1 MPKFLQRRWHGY
13 HTVWAFLL
21 LLILIIV
28 VSVYNWVLGVAS
40 LFLAGTLCF
49 TMLRVELLFR
59 RNLVEYINGLSFR
72 IKRVEGEAVSMLPLG
87 IILYSEDRTVEWN
100 NRSAGD
106 IFSRKSLVG
115 ELLTELLPDLAP
127 SPQSAVPVKREAG
140 RDIPLKDH
148 SLKDQRVEVT
158 VDERHYQAVLIPS
171 ERLLYMYDITELVV
185 LRERYEG
192 EKLAL
197 GILLMDNL
205 DEAAQGMDDQQRTSL
220 IAKVTSEITEW
231 AKQFDVYL
239 RRLSS
244 ERYLMMLNHRSL
256 QALEESRFV
265 ILDEVREM
273 TAGLKVPMTLSIGL
287 AFGAESA
294 SELGALAQSSLDMA
308 LGRGGDQAAVKAGQ
322 RLSFYGGKSN
332 AAEKRTR
339 VRARVIAHALRDLMQ
354 ESDRVL
360 IMGHR
365 TPDIDSIGAAI
376 GLLKAA
382 QMYNVEA
389 NIVTEGTNPSISR
402 MMEEIRKDE
411 ELYGTFISTE
421 QALQIMTEHTLLIVV
436 DTHKASM
443 TMEPRLVQYAS
454 RIVVVDHHR
463 RGEEFINDAVL
474 VYLEPYASSTC
485 ELVTELLQ
493 YIHEKVRLSPLEA
506 TMLLAGITVDTKQFA
521 LHTGSRTF
529 EAAGFL
535 RRIGADTIL
544 IQRML
549 KEDLDEYLSKAEI
562 IKHARMVYDHIALV
576 VTAPGMKIPQLL
588 IAQTADTL
596 LGMTNVL
603 ASFVISE
610 RTDGLIGISA
620 RSLGRMNVQV
630 VMEKLGGGGH
640 LSNAAVQLEGT
651 SKEAEARLLKVL
663 AEIEAKEGLFE

>member
-13 HTVWAFLL
+13 HTVWAFMLL
-21 LLILIIV
+21 LALIII
-28 VSVYNWVLGVAS
+28 VSIYNWALGVVS

-49 TMLRVELLFR
+49 YMLKTEITFR
-59 RNLVEYINGLSFR
+59 RNLVEYINGLTFR

-87 IILYSEDRTVEWN
+87 IILFSEDRTVEWN
-100 NRSAGD
+100 NRYAGD
-106 IFSRKSLVG
+106 VFARKSLVG
-115 ELLTELLPDLAP
+115 EPLQELLPDM
-127 SPQSAVPVKREAG
+127 QSFFTTNVTGKR
-140 RDIPLKDH
+140 DVLKEGVLHDTR
-148 SLKDQRVEVT
+148 LELT
-158 VDERHYQAVLIPS
+158 VDERFYQAVIIPS
-171 ERLLYMYDITELVV
+171 ERILYMYDITELVV
-185 LRERYEG
+185 LRERYED
-192 EKLAL
+192 EKLAI
-197 GILLMDNL
+197 GIVMMDNL
-205 DEAAQGMDDQQRTSL
+205 DESAQGMDDQQRTSL
-220 IAKVTSEITEW
+220 IAKVASEITEW
-231 AKQFDVYL
+231 SKQFDVYL

-244 ERYLMMLNHRSL
+244 ERYLMLLNHRSL

-265 ILDEVREM
+265 ILDEIREM
-273 TAGLKVPMTLSIGL
+273 TADLKVPMTLSIGM
-287 AFGAESA
+287 AFGADSA

-360 IMGHR
+360 ILGHR
-365 TPDIDSIGAAI
+365 TPDIDAVGAAI
-376 GLLKAA
+376 GLLRAA

-389 NIVTEGTNPSISR
+389 SIVMETPNPSITN
-402 MMEEIRKDE
+402 MMEQIRKDD
-411 ELYGTFISTE
+411 ELFKSFITTE
-421 QALQIMTEHTLLIVV
+421 QSLQVMTEHTLLIVV

-493 YIHEKVRLSPLEA
+493 YIHEKVKISPLDA
-506 TMLLAGITVDTKQFA
+506 TMLLAGITVDTKHFA

-535 RRIGADTIL
+535 RRNGADTVL

-549 KEDLDEYLSKAEI
+549 KEDLQEYISKAEI
-562 IKHARMVYDHIALV
+562 IKHARMIYDQIALV

-596 LGMTNVL
+596 LGMTNVV

-610 RTDGLIGISA
+610 RPDGLISISA

-630 VMEKLGGGGH
+630 VMEKMGGGGH

-651 SKEAEARLLKVL
+651 CKEAEARLLQVL
-663 AEIEAKEGLFE
+663 AEIESKEGLFE

>member
-13 HTVWAFLL
+13 HTVWAFMLL
-21 LLILIIV
+21 LALIII
-28 VSVYNWVLGVAS
+28 VSIYNWALGVVS

-49 TMLRVELLFR
+49 YMLKTEISFR
-59 RNLVEYINGLSFR
+59 RNLVEYINGLTFR

-87 IILYSEDRTVEWN
+87 IILFSEDRTVEWN
-100 NRSAGD
+100 NRYAGD
-106 IFSRKSLVG
+106 IFARKSLVG
-115 ELLTELLPDLAP
+115 EPLLELLPDM
-127 SPQSAVPVKREAG
+127 QSFFTTNVSGKR
-140 RDIPLKDH
+140 DVHKDGVLH
-148 SLKDQRVEVT
+148 DTRLELT
-158 VDERHYQAVLIPS
+158 VDERFYQAVIIPS
-171 ERLLYMYDITELVV
+171 ERILYMYDITELVV
-185 LRERYEG
+185 LRERYED
-192 EKLAL
+192 EKLAI
-197 GILLMDNL
+197 GIVMMDNL
-205 DEAAQGMDDQQRTSL
+205 DESAQGMDDQQRTSL
-220 IAKVTSEITEW
+220 IAKVASEITEW
-231 AKQFDVYL
+231 SKQFDVYL

-244 ERYLMMLNHRSL
+244 ERYLMLLNHRSL

-265 ILDEVREM
+265 ILDEIREM
-273 TAGLKVPMTLSIGL
+273 TADLKVPMTLSIGM
-287 AFGAESA
+287 AFGADSA

-360 IMGHR
+360 ILGHR
-365 TPDIDSIGAAI
+365 TPDIDAVGAAI
-376 GLLKAA
+376 GLLRAA

-389 NIVTEGTNPSISR
+389 SIVMETPNPSITN
-402 MMEEIRKDE
+402 MMEQIRKDD
-411 ELYGTFISTE
+411 ELFKSFITTE
-421 QALQIMTEHTLLIVV
+421 QSLQVMTEHTLLIVV

-493 YIHEKVRLSPLEA
+493 YIHEKVKISPLDA
-506 TMLLAGITVDTKQFA
+506 TMLLAGITVDTKHFA

-535 RRIGADTIL
+535 RRNGADTVL

-549 KEDLDEYLSKAEI
+549 KEDLQEYISKAEI
-562 IKHARMVYDHIALV
+562 IKHARMIYDQIALV

-596 LGMTNVL
+596 LGMTNVV

-610 RTDGLIGISA
+610 RPDGLISISA

-630 VMEKLGGGGH
+630 VMEKMGGGGH

-651 SKEAEARLLKVL
+651 CKEAEARLLQVL
-663 AEIEAKEGLFE
+663 AEIESKEGLFE

>member
-13 HTVWAFLL
+13 HTVWAFMLL
-21 LLILIIV
+21 LVLIIV
-28 VSVYNWVLGVAS
+28 VSIYNWALGVAS

-49 TMLRVELLFR
+49 SMLKAEISFR

-100 NRSAGD
+100 NRNAGE
-106 IFSRKSLVG
+106 IFARKSLVG
-115 ELLTELLPDLAP
+115 EAIQELLPDMMSTLTG
-127 SPQSAVPVKREAG
+127 SAQGKREVFKDG
-140 RDIPLKDH
+140 LLKD
-148 SLKDQRVEVT
+148 SRLEIT
-158 VDERHYQAVLIPS
+158 VDERYYQAVIIPS
-171 ERLLYMYDITELVV
+171 ERLLYLYDITELVV
-185 LRERYEG
+185 LRERYEE
-192 EKLAL
+192 EKLAI
-197 GILLMDNL
+197 GIVMMDNL
-205 DEAAQGMDDQQRTSL
+205 DESAQGMDDQQRTSL
-220 IAKVTSEITEW
+220 IAKVATEITDW
-231 AKQFDVYL
+231 SKQFDVYL

-244 ERYLMMLNHRSL
+244 ERYLMLLNHRSL

-265 ILDEVREM
+265 VLDEVREM
-273 TAGLKVPMTLSIGL
+273 TADLKVPMTLSIGL

-365 TPDIDSIGAAI
+365 MPDIDAVGAAI

-389 NIVTEGTNPSISR
+389 NIVMEDAPNPSITR
-402 MMEEIRKDE
+402 MLEQIRKDE
-411 ELYGTFISTE
+411 ELNKFFISTE
-421 QALQIMTEHTLLIVV
+421 QAMQVMTEHTLLIVV

-493 YIHEKVRLSPLEA
+493 YIHDKVKLSPLEA
-506 TMLLAGITVDTKQFA
+506 TMLLAGITVDTKHFA

-549 KEDLDEYLSKAEI
+549 KEDLQEYISKAEI

-596 LGMTNVL
+596 LGMTNVV

-610 RTDGLIGISA
+610 RPDGLIGISA

-630 VMEKLGGGGH
+630 VMEQMGGGGH

-651 SKEAEARLLKVL
+651 CKEAEARLLEVL
-663 AEIEAKEGLFE
+663 AEIESKEGLFE

>member
-13 HTVWAFLL
+13 HTVWAFMLL
-21 LLILIIV
+21 LALIII
-28 VSVYNWVLGVAS
+28 VSIYNWALGVVS

-49 TMLRVELLFR
+49 YMLKTEISFR
-59 RNLVEYINGLSFR
+59 RNLVEYINGLTFR

-87 IILYSEDRTVEWN
+87 IILFSEDRTVEWN
-100 NRSAGD
+100 NRYAGD
-106 IFSRKSLVG
+106 VFARKSLVG
-115 ELLTELLPDLAP
+115 EPLQELLPDM
-127 SPQSAVPVKREAG
+127 QSFFTTNVSGKRDVHKEG
-140 RDIPLKDH
+140 VLHDTRLE
-148 SLKDQRVEVT
+148 LT
-158 VDERHYQAVLIPS
+158 VDERYYQAVIIPS
-171 ERLLYMYDITELVV
+171 ERILYMYDITELVV
-185 LRERYEG
+185 LRERYED
-192 EKLAL
+192 EKLAI
-197 GILLMDNL
+197 GIVMMDNL
-205 DEAAQGMDDQQRTSL
+205 DESAQGMDDQQRTSL
-220 IAKVTSEITEW
+220 IAKVASEITEW
-231 AKQFDVYL
+231 SKQFDVYL

-244 ERYLMMLNHRSL
+244 ERYLMLLNHRSL

-265 ILDEVREM
+265 ILDEIREM
-273 TAGLKVPMTLSIGL
+273 TADLKVPMTLSIGM
-287 AFGAESA
+287 AFGADSA

-360 IMGHR
+360 ILGHR
-365 TPDIDSIGAAI
+365 TPDIDAVGAAI
-376 GLLKAA
+376 GLLRAA

-389 NIVTEGTNPSISR
+389 SIVMETPNPSITN
-402 MMEEIRKDE
+402 MMEQIRKDD
-411 ELYGTFISTE
+411 ELFKSFITTE
-421 QALQIMTEHTLLIVV
+421 QSLQVMTEHTLLIVV
-436 DTHKASM
+436 DTHKGSM

-493 YIHEKVRLSPLEA
+493 YIHEKVKISPLDA
-506 TMLLAGITVDTKQFA
+506 TMLLAGITVDTKHFA

-535 RRIGADTIL
+535 RRNGADTVL

-549 KEDLDEYLSKAEI
+549 KEDLQEYISKAEI
-562 IKHARMVYDHIALV
+562 IKHARMIYDQIALV

-596 LGMTNVL
+596 LGMTNVV

-610 RTDGLIGISA
+610 RPDGLISISA

-630 VMEKLGGGGH
+630 VMEKMGGGGH

-651 SKEAEARLLKVL
+651 CKEAEARLLQVL
-663 AEIEAKEGLFE
+663 AEIESKEGLFE

>member
-13 HTVWAFLL
+13 HTVWAFMLL
-21 LLILIIV
+21 LALIII
-28 VSVYNWVLGVAS
+28 VSIYNWALGIAS

-49 TMLRVELLFR
+49 YMLKTEISFR
-59 RNLVEYINGLSFR
+59 RNLVEYINGLTFR

-87 IILYSEDRTVEWN
+87 IILFSEDRTVEWN
-100 NRSAGD
+100 NRYAGD
-106 IFSRKSLVG
+106 VFARKSLVG
-115 ELLTELLPDLAP
+115 EPLQELLPDLQAFFTTNG
-127 SPQSAVPVKREAG
+127 SGKRDVHKEG
-140 RDIPLKDH
+140 VLHDTRLE
-148 SLKDQRVEVT
+148 LT
-158 VDERHYQAVLIPS
+158 VDERYYQAVIIPS
-171 ERLLYMYDITELVV
+171 ERILYMYDITELVV
-185 LRERYEG
+185 LRERYED
-192 EKLAL
+192 EKLAI
-197 GILLMDNL
+197 GIVMMDNL
-205 DEAAQGMDDQQRTSL
+205 DESAQGMDDQQRTSL
-220 IAKVTSEITEW
+220 IAKVASEITEW
-231 AKQFDVYL
+231 SKQFDVYL

-244 ERYLMMLNHRSL
+244 ERYLMLLNHRSL

-265 ILDEVREM
+265 ILDEIREM
-273 TAGLKVPMTLSIGL
+273 TADLKVPMTLSIGM
-287 AFGAESA
+287 AYGADSA

-360 IMGHR
+360 ILGHR
-365 TPDIDSIGAAI
+365 TPDIDAVGAAI
-376 GLLKAA
+376 GLLRAA

-389 NIVTEGTNPSISR
+389 SIVMETPNPSITN
-402 MMEEIRKDE
+402 MMEQIRKDE
-411 ELYGTFISTE
+411 ELFKSFITTE
-421 QALQIMTEHTLLIVV
+421 QSLQVMTEHTLLIVV
-436 DTHKASM
+436 DTHKGSM

-493 YIHEKVRLSPLEA
+493 YIHEKVKISTLDA
-506 TMLLAGITVDTKQFA
+506 TMLLAGITVDTKHFA

-535 RRIGADTIL
+535 RRNGADTVL

-549 KEDLDEYLSKAEI
+549 KEDLQEYISKAEI
-562 IKHARMVYDHIALV
+562 IKHARMIYDQIALV

-596 LGMTNVL
+596 LGMTNVV

-610 RTDGLIGISA
+610 RPDGLIGISA

-651 SKEAEARLLKVL
+651 CKEAEARLLQVL
-663 AEIEAKEGLFE
+663 AEIESKEGLFE

>member
-21 LLILIIV
+21 LLVLIIV
-28 VSVYNWVLGVAS
+28 VSIYNWVLGVAS

-49 TMLRVELLFR
+49 TMLQAELSFR
-59 RNLVEYINGLSFR
+59 RNLVDYINGLSFR

-87 IILYSEDRTVEWN
+87 IILYSEDRAVEWH
-100 NRSAGD
+100 NRNAGQ

-115 ELLTELLPDLAP
+115 EDMQELMPEVMASLQSLP
-127 SPQSAVPVKREAG
+127 SKREPVKEG
-140 RDIPLKDH
+140 VLKE
-148 SLKDQRVEVT
+148 QRHELT
-158 VDERHYQAVLIPS
+158 VDDRYYEVVVIPS
-171 ERLLYMYDITELVV
+171 ERLLYLFDITELVV
-185 LRERYEG
+185 LRERYEE
-192 EKLAL
+192 EKLAI
-197 GILLMDNL
+197 GIVMMDNL

-220 IAKVTSEITEW
+220 IAKVASEITEW
-231 AKQFDVYL
+231 SKQFEVYL

-244 ERYLMMLNHRSL
+244 ERYLMLLNHRSL

-265 ILDEVREM
+265 VLDEVREM
-273 TAGLKVPMTLSIGL
+273 TADLKVPMTLSIGL
-287 AFGAESA
+287 AYGSESA

-322 RLSFYGGKSN
+322 RLSFYGGKTN

-365 TPDIDSIGAAI
+365 IPDIDAVGAAI

-389 NIVTEGTNPSISR
+389 SIVMETPNPSITR
-402 MMEEIRKDE
+402 MLEEIRKDE
-411 ELYGTFISTE
+411 ALYKTFITPE
-421 QALQIMTEHTLLIVV
+421 QALQMMTEHTLLIVV

-443 TMEPRLVQYAS
+443 TMEPRLVQVAS

-493 YIHEKVRLSPLEA
+493 YIHDKIKLSPLEA
-506 TMLLAGITVDTKQFA
+506 TMLLAGITVDTKHFA

-535 RRIGADTIL
+535 RRVGADTIL

-549 KEDLDEYLSKAEI
+549 KEDLQEYISKAEI
-562 IKHARMVYDHIALV
+562 IKHARMVYDQIALV
-576 VTAPGMKIPQLL
+576 VTQPGMKIPQLL

-596 LGMTNVL
+596 LGMTNVV

-610 RTDGLIGISA
+610 RPDGLIGISA

-651 SKEAEARLLKVL
+651 TKEAEARLLAVL

>member
-21 LLILIIV
+21 MLVLIIV
-28 VSVYNWVLGVAS
+28 VSIYNWVLGVAS

-49 TMLRVELLFR
+49 TMLQAELSFR

-87 IILYSEDRTVEWN
+87 IILYSEDRTIEWH
-100 NRSAGD
+100 NRNAGK

-115 ELLTELLPDLAP
+115 EEMQELMPEVIASLPGNAP
-127 SPQSAVPVKREAG
+127 PKREHIHVKDSAM
-140 RDIPLKDH
+140 KDH
-148 SLKDQRVEVT
+148 RQEIT
-158 VDERHYQAVLIPS
+158 VDDRYYQVVVIPS
-171 ERLLYMYDITELVV
+171 ERLLYLYDITELVV
-185 LRERYEG
+185 LRERYEE
-192 EKLAL
+192 EKLAI
-197 GILLMDNL
+197 GIVMMDNL

-220 IAKVTSEITEW
+220 IAKVASEITEW
-231 AKQFDVYL
+231 SKQFEVYL

-244 ERYLMMLNHRSL
+244 ERYLMLLNHRSL

-265 ILDEVREM
+265 VLDEVREM
-273 TAGLKVPMTLSIGL
+273 TADLKVPMTLSIGL
-287 AFGAESA
+287 AYGAESA
-294 SELGALAQSSLDMA
+294 SELGALAQTSLDMA

-365 TPDIDSIGAAI
+365 TPDIDAIGAAI

-389 NIVTEGTNPSISR
+389 HIVMEAPNPSITR
-402 MMEEIRKDE
+402 MLEQIRRDE
-411 ELYGTFISTE
+411 ELYKTFIPTE
-421 QALQIMTEHTLLIVV
+421 QALQLMTEHTLLIVV

-493 YIHEKVRLSPLEA
+493 YIHDKIQISPLEA

-535 RRIGADTIL
+535 RRVGADTIL

-549 KEDLDEYLSKAEI
+549 KEDLQEYISKAEI
-562 IKHARMVYDHIALV
+562 IKHARMIYDNIALV

-596 LGMTNVL
+596 LGMTNVV

-610 RTDGLIGISA
+610 RPDGLIGISA

-663 AEIEAKEGLFE
+663 AEIESKEGLFE

>member
-1 MPKFLQRRWHGY
+1 MPKFLQKRWHGY
-13 HTVWAFLL
+13 HIVWAFLL
-21 LLILIIV
+21 LLVLIII
-28 VSVYNWVLGVAS
+28 VSVYNWVLGVVC

-49 TMLRVELLFR
+49 TMLKAEISFR

-72 IKRVEGEAVSMLPLG
+72 IKRVEGEAIGTLPLG
-87 IILYSEDRTVEWN
+87 IILYGEDRSVEWN
-100 NRSAGD
+100 NRYAGSV
-106 IFSRKSLVG
+106 FARKSLVNDP
-115 ELLTELLPDLAP
+115 LLELLPDLTPLVGGGAP
-127 SPQSAVPVKREAG
+127 AKREAG
-140 RDIPLKDH
+140 KEGVQKELRAEIK
-148 SLKDQRVEVT
+148 
-158 VDERHYQAVLIPS
+158 VDERYYQAVVIPS
-171 ERLLYMYDITELVV
+171 ERLLYLYEITELID
-185 LRERYEG
+185 LRQRYEE

-220 IAKVTSEITEW
+220 IAKVTSEITDW
-231 AKQFDVYL
+231 AKQFEVYL

-244 ERYLMMLNHRSL
+244 ERYMMLLNYRSL

-273 TAGLKVPMTLSIGL
+273 TADLKVPMTLSIGL

-322 RLSFYGGKSN
+322 RLSFYGGKTN

-339 VRARVIAHALRDLMQ
+339 VRARVIAHALRDLIQ
-354 ESDRVL
+354 ESDRVI

-365 TPDIDSIGAAI
+365 NPDIDAVGASI
-376 GLLKAA
+376 GLLRAA

-389 NIVTEGTNPSISR
+389 DIVLDGPNPSITR
-402 MMEEIRKDE
+402 MLEQIRRDE
-411 ELYGTFISTE
+411 ELYSSFITTE

-463 RGEEFINDAVL
+463 RGEEFINEAVL

-493 YIHEKVRLSPLEA
+493 YIHEKVKLSTLEA

-535 RRIGADTIL
+535 RRLGADTIL

-549 KEDLDEYLSKAEI
+549 KEDLQEYISKAEI

-610 RTDGLIGISA
+610 RPDGLIGISA

-640 LSNAAVQLEGT
+640 LTNAAVQLEGT
-651 SKEAEARLLKVL
+651 SKEAEARLLEVL

>member
-21 LLILIIV
+21 LLVLIII
-28 VSVYNWVLGVAS
+28 VSVYNWVLGVVS

-49 TMLRVELLFR
+49 TMLKAEISFR

-72 IKRVEGEAVSMLPLG
+72 IKRVEGEAIGTLPLG
-87 IILYSEDRTVEWN
+87 IILYGEDRSVEWN
-100 NRSAGD
+100 NRYAGSV
-106 IFSRKSLVG
+106 FARKSLVN
-115 ELLTELLPDLAP
+115 EPLQELLPDLVPIAGGGAP
-127 SPQSAVPVKREAG
+127 AKREAG
-140 RDIPLKDH
+140 KEGVQKELRAEIK
-148 SLKDQRVEVT
+148 
-158 VDERHYQAVLIPS
+158 VDERYYQAVVIPS
-171 ERLLYMYDITELVV
+171 ERLLYLYEITELID
-185 LRERYEG
+185 LRQRYEE

-231 AKQFDVYL
+231 AKQFEVYL

-244 ERYLMMLNHRSL
+244 ERYMMLLNYRSL

-273 TAGLKVPMTLSIGL
+273 TADLKVPMTLSIGL

-322 RLSFYGGKSN
+322 RLSFYGGKTN

-339 VRARVIAHALRDLMQ
+339 VRARVIAHALRDLIQ
-354 ESDRVL
+354 ESDRVI

-365 TPDIDSIGAAI
+365 NPDIDAVGASI
-376 GLLKAA
+376 GLLRAA

-389 NIVTEGTNPSISR
+389 DIVLEGPNPSITR
-402 MMEEIRKDE
+402 MLEQLRRDE
-411 ELYGTFISTE
+411 ELYSSFITTE
-421 QALQIMTEHTLLIVV
+421 QALQMMTEHTLLIVV

-463 RGEEFINDAVL
+463 RGEEFINEAVL

-493 YIHEKVRLSPLEA
+493 YIHEKVKLSTLEA
-506 TMLLAGITVDTKQFA
+506 TMLLAGITVDTKHFA

-535 RRIGADTIL
+535 RRLGADTIL

-549 KEDLDEYLSKAEI
+549 KEDLQEYISKAEI

-610 RTDGLIGISA
+610 RPDGLIGISA

-640 LSNAAVQLEGT
+640 LTNAAVQLEGT
-651 SKEAEARLLKVL
+651 SKEAEARLLEVL

>member
-1 MPKFLQRRWHGY
+1 MPKFLQKRWHGY
-13 HTVWAFLL
+13 HTVWAFMLL
-21 LLILIIV
+21 LVLIIV
-28 VSVYNWVLGVAS
+28 VSIYNWALGVVS

-49 TMLRVELLFR
+49 YMLKSEISFR

-87 IILYSEDRTVEWN
+87 IILFSEDHTVEWN
-100 NRSAGD
+100 NRYAGD
-106 IFSRKSLVG
+106 IFARKSLVG
-115 ELLTELLPDLAP
+115 ESIQELLPDLLSYFTA
-127 SPQSAVPVKREAG
+127 SSQGKREVVKEGVLNDTRLEIA
-140 RDIPLKDH
+140 
-148 SLKDQRVEVT
+148 
-158 VDERHYQAVLIPS
+158 VDERHYQAVIIPS
-171 ERLLYMYDITELVV
+171 ERILYLYDITELVV
-185 LRERYEG
+185 LRERYED
-192 EKLAL
+192 EKLAI
-197 GILLMDNL
+197 GIVMMDNV
-205 DEAAQGMDDQQRTSL
+205 DESAQGMDDQQRTSL

-231 AKQFDVYL
+231 SKQFNVYL

-244 ERYLMMLNHRSL
+244 ERYLMLLNHRNL

-273 TAGLKVPMTLSIGL
+273 TADLKVPMTLSIGL
-287 AFGAESA
+287 AFGADSA

-360 IMGHR
+360 ILGHR
-365 TPDIDSIGAAI
+365 TPDIDAVGAAI
-376 GLLKAA
+376 GLLRAA

-389 NIVTEGTNPSISR
+389 NIVMETPNPSITN
-402 MMEEIRKDE
+402 MMEQIRKDD
-411 ELYGTFISTE
+411 ELFRSFITTE
-421 QALQIMTEHTLLIVV
+421 QSLQVMTEHTLLIVV

-493 YIHEKVRLSPLEA
+493 YIHEKVKINPLDA
-506 TMLLAGITVDTKQFA
+506 TMLLAGITVDTKHFA

-535 RRIGADTIL
+535 RRNGADTIL

-549 KEDLDEYLSKAEI
+549 KEDLQEYISKAEI
-562 IKHARMVYDHIALV
+562 IKHARMVYDQIALV

-596 LGMTNVL
+596 LGMTNVV

-610 RTDGLIGISA
+610 RPDGLIGISA

-651 SKEAEARLLKVL
+651 CKEAEARLLQVL
-663 AEIEAKEGLFE
+663 AEIESKEGLFE

>member
-21 LLILIIV
+21 LLVLVIA
-28 VSVYNWVLGVAS
+28 VSIYNWVLGVVC
-40 LFLAGTLCF
+40 LFLAGTLCI
-49 TMLRVELLFR
+49 TMLKTELSFR
-59 RNLVEYINGLSFR
+59 RNLVEYINSLTFR
-72 IKRVEGEAVSMLPLG
+72 IKRVEGEAVSTLPLG
-87 IILYSEDRTVEWN
+87 IILYGEDRNVEWS
-100 NRSAGD
+100 NRYAGE
-106 IFSRKSLVG
+106 IFARKSLVG
-115 ELLTELLPDLAP
+115 DLLPDLLP
-127 SPQSAVPVKREAG
+127 DLGPVMVPPVKREVG
-140 RDIPLKDH
+140 KDGVQKDIRLEIGV
-148 SLKDQRVEVT
+148 DQRY
-158 VDERHYQAVLIPS
+158 YQVVLVPS
-171 ERLLYMYDITELVV
+171 ERLLYLFEITDLVD
-185 LRERYEG
+185 LRQRYEE

-220 IAKVTSEITEW
+220 IAKVTSEITDW
-231 AKQFDVYL
+231 ARQFDVYL

-244 ERYLMMLNHRSL
+244 ERYLMLLNHRSL

-273 TAGLKVPMTLSIGL
+273 TADLKVPMTLSIGL

-322 RLSFYGGKSN
+322 RLSFYGGKTN

-354 ESDRVL
+354 ESDRVI

-365 TPDIDSIGAAI
+365 NPDIDAVGASI
-376 GLLKAA
+376 GLLRAA

-389 NIVTEGTNPSISR
+389 DIVLDGPNPSITR
-402 MMEEIRKDE
+402 MLEQLKRDE
-411 ELYGTFISTE
+411 ELYSSFISTE
-421 QALQIMTEHTLLIVV
+421 QALQVMTEHTLLIVV

-463 RGEEFINDAVL
+463 RGEEFINEAVL

-493 YIHEKVRLSPLEA
+493 YIHEKVKLSTLEA
-506 TMLLAGITVDTKQFA
+506 TMLLAGITVDTKHFA

-535 RRIGADTIL
+535 RRLGADTVL

-549 KEDLDEYLSKAEI
+549 KEDLQEYISKAEI

-576 VTAPGMKIPQLL
+576 VTEAGMKIPQLL

-640 LSNAAVQLEGT
+640 LTNAAAQLEGT
-651 SKEAEARLLKVL
+651 CKDAEARLLEVL
-663 AEIEAKEGLFE
+663 AEIESKEGLFE

>member
-13 HTVWAFLL
+13 HTVWAFMLL
-21 LLILIIV
+21 LVLIII
-28 VSVYNWVLGVAS
+28 VSVYNWALGVIG

-49 TMLRVELLFR
+49 YMLKTEISFR
-59 RNLVEYINGLSFR
+59 RDLVEYVNGLSFR

-87 IILYSEDRTVEWN
+87 IILFSEDRTVEWN
-100 NRSAGD
+100 NRYAGD
-106 IFSRKSLVG
+106 IFARKSLVG
-115 ELLTELLPDLAP
+115 ESLQELLPDMQAYFTG
-127 SPQSAVPVKREAG
+127 SASGKREV
-140 RDIPLKDH
+140 LKEGQLHDTR
-148 SLKDQRVEVT
+148 LEIA
-158 VDERHYQAVLIPS
+158 VDERYYQAVIIPS
-171 ERLLYMYDITELVV
+171 ERILYMYDITELVV
-185 LRERYEG
+185 LRERYED
-192 EKLAL
+192 EKLAI
-197 GILLMDNL
+197 GIVMMDNL
-205 DEAAQGMDDQQRTSL
+205 DESAQGMDDQQRTSL

-231 AKQFDVYL
+231 SKQFEVYL

-244 ERYLMMLNHRSL
+244 ERYLMLLNHRSL

-273 TAGLKVPMTLSIGL
+273 TADLKVPMTLSIGL
-287 AFGAESA
+287 AFGADSA

-365 TPDIDSIGAAI
+365 TPDIDAVGAAI
-376 GLLKAA
+376 GLLRAA

-389 NIVTEGTNPSISR
+389 NIVMETPNPSITS
-402 MMEEIRKDE
+402 MMEQLRKDE
-411 ELYGTFISTE
+411 DLFKSFITTE
-421 QALQIMTEHTLLIVV
+421 QSLQIMTEHTLLIVV

-474 VYLEPYASSTC
+474 VYLEPYASSAC

-493 YIHEKVRLSPLEA
+493 YIHEKVKISPLDA
-506 TMLLAGITVDTKQFA
+506 TMLLAGITVDTKHFA

-535 RRIGADTIL
+535 RRNGADTVL

-549 KEDLDEYLSKAEI
+549 KEDLQEYISKAEI

-603 ASFVISE
+603 ASFVVSE
-610 RTDGLIGISA
+610 RPDGLIGISA

-651 SKEAEARLLKVL
+651 CKEAEARLLQVL
-663 AEIEAKEGLFE
+663 AEIESKEGLFE

>member
-13 HTVWAFLL
+13 HTVWAFMLL
-21 LLILIIV
+21 LALIII
-28 VSVYNWVLGVAS
+28 VSIYNWALGVVS

-49 TMLRVELLFR
+49 YMLKTEISFR
-59 RNLVEYINGLSFR
+59 RNLVEYINGLTFR

-87 IILYSEDRTVEWN
+87 IILFSEDRTVEWN
-100 NRSAGD
+100 NRYAGD
-106 IFSRKSLVG
+106 VFARKSLVG
-115 ELLTELLPDLAP
+115 EPLLELLPDM
-127 SPQSAVPVKREAG
+127 QSFFTTNVSGKRDVHKEG
-140 RDIPLKDH
+140 VLHDTRIEL
-148 SLKDQRVEVT
+148 T
-158 VDERHYQAVLIPS
+158 VDERFYQAVIIPS
-171 ERLLYMYDITELVV
+171 ERILYMYDITELVV
-185 LRERYEG
+185 LRERYED
-192 EKLAL
+192 EKLAI
-197 GILLMDNL
+197 GIVMMDNL
-205 DEAAQGMDDQQRTSL
+205 DESAQGMDDQQRTSL
-220 IAKVTSEITEW
+220 IAKVASEITEW
-231 AKQFDVYL
+231 SKQFDVYL

-244 ERYLMMLNHRSL
+244 ERYLMLLNHRSL

-265 ILDEVREM
+265 ILDEIREM
-273 TAGLKVPMTLSIGL
+273 TADLKVPMTLSIGM
-287 AFGAESA
+287 AFGADSA

-360 IMGHR
+360 ILGHR
-365 TPDIDSIGAAI
+365 TPDIDAVGAAI
-376 GLLKAA
+376 GLLRAA

-389 NIVTEGTNPSISR
+389 SIVMETPNPSITN
-402 MMEEIRKDE
+402 MMEQIRKDD
-411 ELYGTFISTE
+411 ELFKSFITTE
-421 QALQIMTEHTLLIVV
+421 QSLQVMTEHTLLIVV

-493 YIHEKVRLSPLEA
+493 YIHEKVKISPLDA
-506 TMLLAGITVDTKQFA
+506 TMLLAGITVDTKHFA

-535 RRIGADTIL
+535 RRNGADTVL

-549 KEDLDEYLSKAEI
+549 KEDLQEYISKAEI
-562 IKHARMVYDHIALV
+562 IKHARMIYDQIALV

-596 LGMTNVL
+596 LGMTNVV

-610 RTDGLIGISA
+610 RPDGLISISA

-630 VMEKLGGGGH
+630 VMEKMGGGGH

-651 SKEAEARLLKVL
+651 CKEAEARLLQVL
-663 AEIEAKEGLFE
+663 AEIESKEGLFE

>member
-21 LLILIIV
+21 MLVLIII
-28 VSVYNWVLGVAS
+28 VSSYNWVLGVAS

-49 TMLRVELLFR
+49 SMLQAELSFR

-87 IILYSEDRTVEWN
+87 IILYSEDRTVEWH
-100 NRSAGD
+100 NRNASD
-106 IFSRKSLVG
+106 IFSRKTLVG
-115 ELLTELLPDLAP
+115 EELQELLPDVVPALA
-127 SPQSAVPVKREAG
+127 AGGPVKREAA
-140 RDIPLKDH
+140 RDTGTLKDVR
-148 SLKDQRVEVT
+148 QEIT
-158 VDERHYQAVLIPS
+158 VDDRYYQAVIIPS
-171 ERLLYMYDITELVV
+171 ERMLYLYDITELVV
-185 LRERYEG
+185 LRERYEE
-192 EKLAL
+192 EKLAI
-197 GILLMDNL
+197 GIVMMDNL

-220 IAKVTSEITEW
+220 IAKVASEITEW
-231 AKQFDVYL
+231 SKQFEVYL

-244 ERYLMMLNHRSL
+244 ERYLMLLNHRSL

-273 TAGLKVPMTLSIGL
+273 TADLKVPMTLSIGL
-287 AFGAESA
+287 AYGTESA

-354 ESDRVL
+354 ESDKVL

-365 TPDIDSIGAAI
+365 TPDIDAIGASI

-389 NIVTEGTNPSISR
+389 SIVTEGPNPSITR
-402 MMEEIRKDE
+402 MLEQIKRDE
-411 ELYGTFISTE
+411 ELYSNFISTE
-421 QALQIMTEHTLLIVV
+421 QALQMMTEHTLLIVV

-493 YIHEKVRLSPLEA
+493 YIHDKIKLSPLEA
-506 TMLLAGITVDTKQFA
+506 TMLLAGITVDTKHFA

-549 KEDLDEYLSKAEI
+549 KEDLQEYISKAEI

-576 VTAPGMKIPQLL
+576 VTSPGMKIPQLL

-596 LGMTNVL
+596 LGMTNVV

-610 RTDGLIGISA
+610 RPDGLIGISA

-651 SKEAEARLLKVL
+651 CKEAEARLLEVL

>member
-21 LLILIIV
+21 LLVLIIV
-28 VSVYNWVLGVAS
+28 VSIYNWVLGVAS

-49 TMLRVELLFR
+49 TMLQAELSFR
-59 RNLVEYINGLSFR
+59 RNLVDYINGLSFR

-87 IILYSEDRTVEWN
+87 IILYSEDRAVEWH
-100 NRSAGD
+100 NRNAGQ

-115 ELLTELLPDLAP
+115 EDMQELMPEVMASLQNLP
-127 SPQSAVPVKREAG
+127 SKREPVKEG
-140 RDIPLKDH
+140 VLKE
-148 SLKDQRVEVT
+148 QRHELT
-158 VDERHYQAVLIPS
+158 VDDRYYEVVVIPS
-171 ERLLYMYDITELVV
+171 ERLLYLFDITELVV
-185 LRERYEG
+185 LRERYEE
-192 EKLAL
+192 EKLAI
-197 GILLMDNL
+197 GIVMMDNL

-220 IAKVTSEITEW
+220 IAKVASEITEW
-231 AKQFDVYL
+231 SKQFEVYL

-244 ERYLMMLNHRSL
+244 ERYLMLLNHRSL

-265 ILDEVREM
+265 VLDEVREM
-273 TAGLKVPMTLSIGL
+273 TADLKVPMTLSIGL
-287 AFGAESA
+287 AYGSESA

-322 RLSFYGGKSN
+322 RLSFYGGKTN

-365 TPDIDSIGAAI
+365 IPDIDAVGAAI

-389 NIVTEGTNPSISR
+389 SIVMETPNPSITR

-411 ELYGTFISTE
+411 ALYKTFITPE
-421 QALQIMTEHTLLIVV
+421 QALQMMTEHTLLIVV

-443 TMEPRLVQYAS
+443 TMEPRLVQVAS

-493 YIHEKVRLSPLEA
+493 YIHDKIKLSPLEA
-506 TMLLAGITVDTKQFA
+506 TMLLAGITVDTKHFA

-535 RRIGADTIL
+535 RRVGADTIL

-549 KEDLDEYLSKAEI
+549 KEDLQEYISKAEI
-562 IKHARMVYDHIALV
+562 IKHARMVYDQIALV
-576 VTAPGMKIPQLL
+576 VTQPGMKIPQLL

-596 LGMTNVL
+596 LGMTNVV

-610 RTDGLIGISA
+610 RPDGLIGISA

-651 SKEAEARLLKVL
+651 TKEAEARLLAVL

>member
-13 HTVWAFLL
+13 HTVWAFMLL
-21 LLILIIV
+21 LALIII
-28 VSVYNWVLGVAS
+28 VSIYNWALGVVS

-49 TMLRVELLFR
+49 YMLKTEISFR
-59 RNLVEYINGLSFR
+59 RNLVEYINGLTFR

-87 IILYSEDRTVEWN
+87 IILFSEDRTVEWN
-100 NRSAGD
+100 NRYAGD
-106 IFSRKSLVG
+106 VFARKSLVG
-115 ELLTELLPDLAP
+115 EPLQELLPDM
-127 SPQSAVPVKREAG
+127 QSFFTTNVSGKRDVHKEG
-140 RDIPLKDH
+140 VLHDTRLE
-148 SLKDQRVEVT
+148 LT
-158 VDERHYQAVLIPS
+158 VDERYYQAVIIPS
-171 ERLLYMYDITELVV
+171 ERILYMYDITELVV
-185 LRERYEG
+185 LRERYED
-192 EKLAL
+192 EKLAI
-197 GILLMDNL
+197 GIVMMDNL
-205 DEAAQGMDDQQRTSL
+205 DESAQGMDDQQRTSL
-220 IAKVTSEITEW
+220 IAKVASEITEW
-231 AKQFDVYL
+231 SKQFDVYL

-244 ERYLMMLNHRSL
+244 ERYLMLLNHRSL

-265 ILDEVREM
+265 ILDEIREM
-273 TAGLKVPMTLSIGL
+273 TADLKVPMTLSIGM
-287 AFGAESA
+287 AFGADSA

-360 IMGHR
+360 ILGHR
-365 TPDIDSIGAAI
+365 TPDIDAVGAAI
-376 GLLKAA
+376 GLLRAA

-389 NIVTEGTNPSISR
+389 SIVMETPNPSITN
-402 MMEEIRKDE
+402 MMEQIRKDD
-411 ELYGTFISTE
+411 ELFKSFITTE
-421 QALQIMTEHTLLIVV
+421 QSLQVMTEHTLLIVV

-493 YIHEKVRLSPLEA
+493 YIHEKVKISPLDA
-506 TMLLAGITVDTKQFA
+506 TMLLAGITVDTKHFA

-535 RRIGADTIL
+535 RRNGADTVL

-549 KEDLDEYLSKAEI
+549 KEDLQEYISKAEI
-562 IKHARMVYDHIALV
+562 IKHARMIYDQIALV

-596 LGMTNVL
+596 LGMTNVV

-610 RTDGLIGISA
+610 RPDGLISISA

-630 VMEKLGGGGH
+630 VMEKMGGGGH

-651 SKEAEARLLKVL
+651 CKEAEARLLQVL
-663 AEIEAKEGLFE
+663 AEIESKEGLFE

>member
-21 LLILIIV
+21 LLVLIIV
-28 VSVYNWVLGVAS
+28 VSIYNWVLGVSS

-49 TMLRVELLFR
+49 TMLQAELSFR
-59 RNLVEYINGLSFR
+59 RNLVDYINGLSFR

-87 IILYSEDRTVEWN
+87 IILYSESRAVEWH
-100 NRSAGD
+100 NRNAGQ

-115 ELLTELLPDLAP
+115 EDMQELMPEVMASLQNLP
-127 SPQSAVPVKREAG
+127 SKREPVKEG
-140 RDIPLKDH
+140 VLKE
-148 SLKDQRVEVT
+148 QRHELT
-158 VDERHYQAVLIPS
+158 VDDRYYEVVVIPS
-171 ERLLYMYDITELVV
+171 ERLLYLFDITELVV
-185 LRERYEG
+185 LRERYEE
-192 EKLAL
+192 EKLAI
-197 GILLMDNL
+197 GIVMMDNL

-220 IAKVTSEITEW
+220 IAKVASEITEW
-231 AKQFDVYL
+231 SKQFEVYL

-244 ERYLMMLNHRSL
+244 ERYLMLLNHRSL

-265 ILDEVREM
+265 VLDEVREM
-273 TAGLKVPMTLSIGL
+273 TADLKVPMTLSIGL
-287 AFGAESA
+287 AYGSESA

-322 RLSFYGGKSN
+322 RLSFYGGKTN

-365 TPDIDSIGAAI
+365 IPDIDAVGAAI

-389 NIVTEGTNPSISR
+389 SIVMETPNPSITR
-402 MMEEIRKDE
+402 MLEEIRKDE
-411 ELYGTFISTE
+411 ALYKTFITPE
-421 QALQIMTEHTLLIVV
+421 QALQMMTEHTLLIVV

-443 TMEPRLVQYAS
+443 TMEPRLVQVAS

-493 YIHEKVRLSPLEA
+493 YIHDKIKLSPLEA
-506 TMLLAGITVDTKQFA
+506 TMLLAGITVDTKHFA

-535 RRIGADTIL
+535 RRVGADTIL

-549 KEDLDEYLSKAEI
+549 KEDLQEYISKAEI
-562 IKHARMVYDHIALV
+562 IKHARMVYDQIALV
-576 VTAPGMKIPQLL
+576 VTQPGMKIPQLL

-596 LGMTNVL
+596 LGMTNVV

-610 RTDGLIGISA
+610 RPDGLIGISA

-651 SKEAEARLLKVL
+651 TKEAEARLLAVL

>member
-13 HTVWAFLL
+13 HTVWAFMLL
-21 LLILIIV
+21 LVLIIV
-28 VSVYNWVLGVAS
+28 VSVYNWALGVAS

-49 TMLRVELLFR
+49 YMLKAEISFR
-59 RNLVEYINGLSFR
+59 RNLVDYINGLSFR

-87 IILYSEDRTVEWN
+87 IILFSEDRMVEWN
-100 NRSAGD
+100 NHYAGD
-106 IFSRKSLVG
+106 VFARKSLVG
-115 ELLTELLPDLAP
+115 EPLQELLPDLQSFFTAIAP
-127 SPQSAVPVKREAG
+127 SKREA
-140 RDIPLKDH
+140 LKEGVMNDTR
-148 SLKDQRVEVT
+148 LEIT
-158 VDERHYQAVLIPS
+158 VDERFYQVVIIPS
-171 ERLLYMYDITELVV
+171 ERILYMYDITELVV
-185 LRERYEG
+185 LRGRYED
-192 EKLAL
+192 EKLAI
-197 GILLMDNL
+197 GIVMMDNL
-205 DEAAQGMDDQQRTSL
+205 DESAQGMDDQQRTSL
-220 IAKVTSEITEW
+220 IAKVTNEITEW
-231 AKQFDVYL
+231 SKQSEVYL

-244 ERYLMMLNHRSL
+244 ERYLMLLNYRSL

-273 TAGLKVPMTLSIGL
+273 TADLKVPLTLSIGL
-287 AFGAESA
+287 AFGADSA

-360 IMGHR
+360 ILGHR
-365 TPDIDSIGAAI
+365 TPDIDAVGAAI
-376 GLLKAA
+376 GLLRAA

-389 NIVTEGTNPSISR
+389 HIVMETPNPSITN
-402 MMEEIRKDE
+402 MMEQIRKDE
-411 ELYGTFISTE
+411 DLFKSFITTE
-421 QALQIMTEHTLLIVV
+421 QSLQAMTEHTLLIVV

-493 YIHEKVRLSPLEA
+493 YIHEKVKISPLDA
-506 TMLLAGITVDTKQFA
+506 TMLLAGITVDTKHFA

-535 RRIGADTIL
+535 RRNGADTIL

-549 KEDLDEYLSKAEI
+549 KEDLQEYISKAEI
-562 IKHARMVYDHIALV
+562 IKHARMVYDQIALV

-596 LGMTNVL
+596 LGMTNVV

-610 RTDGLIGISA
+610 RPDGLIGISA

-640 LSNAAVQLEGT
+640 LSNAAVQLEVT
-651 SKEAEARLLKVL
+651 CKEAEARLLQVL
-663 AEIEAKEGLFE
+663 AEIESKEGLFE

>member
-13 HTVWAFLL
+13 HTVWAFMLL
-21 LLILIIV
+21 LVLIII
-28 VSVYNWVLGVAS
+28 VSVYNWALGVVG
-40 LFLAGTLCF
+40 LFLSGTLCF
-49 TMLRVELLFR
+49 YMLKAEISFR

-87 IILYSEDRTVEWN
+87 IILFSEDRTVEWN
-100 NRSAGD
+100 NRYAGD
-106 IFSRKSLVG
+106 IFARKSLVG
-115 ELLTELLPDLAP
+115 ESLQELLPDM
-127 SPQSAVPVKREAG
+127 QSFFTGAAAGKREVAKEG
-140 RDIPLKDH
+140 VLHDTRLEI
-148 SLKDQRVEVT
+148 T
-158 VDERHYQAVLIPS
+158 VDERFYQAVIIPS
-171 ERLLYMYDITELVV
+171 ERILYLYDITELVV
-185 LRERYEG
+185 LRERYED
-192 EKLAL
+192 EKLAI
-197 GILLMDNL
+197 GIVMMDNL
-205 DEAAQGMDDQQRTSL
+205 DESAQGMDDQQRTSL

-231 AKQFDVYL
+231 SKQFEVYL

-244 ERYLMMLNHRSL
+244 ERYLMLLNHRSL

-273 TAGLKVPMTLSIGL
+273 TADLKVPMTLSIGL
-287 AFGAESA
+287 AFGADSA

-360 IMGHR
+360 ILGHR
-365 TPDIDSIGAAI
+365 TPDIDAVGAAI
-376 GLLKAA
+376 GLLRAA

-389 NIVTEGTNPSISR
+389 SIVMETPNPSITN
-402 MMEEIRKDE
+402 MMEQIRKDD
-411 ELYGTFISTE
+411 ELYKSFITTE
-421 QALQIMTEHTLLIVV
+421 QSLQIMTEHTLLIVV

-493 YIHEKVRLSPLEA
+493 YIHEKVKISPLDA
-506 TMLLAGITVDTKQFA
+506 TMLLAGITVDTKHFA

-535 RRIGADTIL
+535 RRNGADTVL

-549 KEDLDEYLSKAEI
+549 KEDLQEYISKAEI
-562 IKHARMVYDHIALV
+562 IKHARMVYDQIALV

-596 LGMTNVL
+596 LGMTNVV

-610 RTDGLIGISA
+610 RPDGLIGISA

-651 SKEAEARLLKVL
+651 CKEAEARLLQVL
-663 AEIEAKEGLFE
+663 AEIESKEGLFE

>member
-1 MPKFLQRRWHGY
+1 M
-13 HTVWAFLL
+13 
-21 LLILIIV
+21 
-28 VSVYNWVLGVAS
+28 
-40 LFLAGTLCF
+40 
-49 TMLRVELLFR
+49 
-59 RNLVEYINGLSFR
+59 
-72 IKRVEGEAVSMLPLG
+72 
-87 IILYSEDRTVEWN
+87 
-100 NRSAGD
+100 
-106 IFSRKSLVG
+106 
-115 ELLTELLPDLAP
+115 
-127 SPQSAVPVKREAG
+127 
-140 RDIPLKDH
+140 
-148 SLKDQRVEVT
+148 
-158 VDERHYQAVLIPS
+158 
-171 ERLLYMYDITELVV
+171 
-185 LRERYEG
+185 LRERYED
-192 EKLAL
+192 EKLAI
-197 GILLMDNL
+197 GIVMMDNL
-205 DEAAQGMDDQQRTSL
+205 DESAQGMDDQQRTSL
-220 IAKVTSEITEW
+220 IAKVASEITEW
-231 AKQFDVYL
+231 SKQFDVYL

-244 ERYLMMLNHRSL
+244 ERYLMLLNHRSL

-265 ILDEVREM
+265 ILDEIREM
-273 TAGLKVPMTLSIGL
+273 TADLKVPMTLSIGM
-287 AFGAESA
+287 AFGADSA

-360 IMGHR
+360 ILGHR
-365 TPDIDSIGAAI
+365 TPDIDAVGAAI
-376 GLLKAA
+376 GLLRAA

-389 NIVTEGTNPSISR
+389 SIVMETPNPSITN
-402 MMEEIRKDE
+402 MMEQIRKDD
-411 ELYGTFISTE
+411 ELFKSFITTE
-421 QALQIMTEHTLLIVV
+421 QSLQVMTEHTLLIVV

-493 YIHEKVRLSPLEA
+493 YIHEKVKISPLDA
-506 TMLLAGITVDTKQFA
+506 TMLLAGITVDTKHFA

-529 EAAGFL
+529 EVAGFL
-535 RRIGADTIL
+535 RRNGADTVL

-549 KEDLDEYLSKAEI
+549 KEDLQEYISKAEI
-562 IKHARMVYDHIALV
+562 IKHARMIYDQIALV

-596 LGMTNVL
+596 LGMTNVV

-610 RTDGLIGISA
+610 RPDGLISISA

-630 VMEKLGGGGH
+630 VMEKMGGGGH

-651 SKEAEARLLKVL
+651 CKEAEARLLQVL
-663 AEIEAKEGLFE
+663 AEIESKEGLFE